1 MALENF
7 SDRLKAIRKNKNLT
21 QAELAQRLNIVTGT
35 VSSYEQG
42 LKYPSVEVLVKICDV
57 LEISSD
63 YLLGISDDLS
73 FKMGGITEEQEQTF
87 LQLLSIVEQYNL
99 LLENKEKQGW

>member
-1 MALENF
+1 MALEHF
-7 SDRLKAIRKNKNLT
+7 SDRLKAIRKNKNIT

-63 YLLGISDDLS
+63 YLLGIYDNLS
-73 FKMGGITEEQEQTF
+73 FKMGGITEEQEQPF

-99 LLENKEKQGW
+99 LIENKEKQG